1 MENSEQFKIFI
12 VDDDLFCAK
21 LYESY
26 LIRLEYTD
34 ITHFTNG
41 NDCLAHL
48 NLNPDIIFLDYNMDD
63 ITGFEVLKE
72 IKCHNPDIYV
82 IMISGQQAVKTAVD
96 VLKSGAFDYI
106 TKESDVCQ
114 DISVIMDKITKI
126 KERSKK
132 SDSITSGYFN
142 K

>member
-21 LYESY
+21 IYENY
-26 LIRLEYTD
+26 LISLEYTD

-48 NLNPDIIFLDYNMDD
+48 NLNPDIIFLDHNMDD
-63 ITGFEVLKE
+63 ITGFEVLKK
-72 IKCHNPDIYV
+72 IKSHNADIYV

-126 KERSKK
+126 KEGSLK
-132 SDSITSGYFN
+132 SNSITSGYFN